1 VREGPWLAPLSYGK
15 DYNMKK
21 ILLAL
26 GLISSP
32 VYADTLQINIPCDP
46 APVAMEIMAKYRNA
60 LLLQGMGTIK
70 SKDGKTVTS
79 ATQIFINQDTGTL
92 AVLISFPNGDNS
104 PMSCLVIAGDKWEP
118 YGGRQ
123 PWDKK
128 KEDL

>member
-1 VREGPWLAPLSYGK
+1 
-15 DYNMKK
+15 MKK
-21 ILLAL
+21 LLLAL

-46 APVAMEIMAKYRNA
+46 APAVMGIMEQYRNA

-70 SKDGKTVTS
+70 SKDGKIFTS

-92 AVLISFPNGDNS
+92 AVLISFPNGDKP
-104 PMSCLVIAGDKWEP
+104 PMSCLVIAGEKWEP